1 MKFFSEKVNY
11 GIAAMFELAK
21 KHASGYLQAQQIA
34 EAQNIPKNYLIQ
46 LLITLKKAGF
56 VDSIRGASGGYY
68 LAKQPRQISILDVIE
83 VLEGPISFL
92 GSNQENGALTFFW
105 KQIEESFKTLLNVSL
120 EDLVNRDQG
129 ITFEI

>member
-1 MKFFSEKVNY
+1 MKLFSEKVNY

-21 KHASGYLQAQQIA
+21 HHASGYLQAQQIA
-34 EAQNIPKNYLIQ
+34 EAQAIPKNYLIQ

-83 VLEGPISFL
+83 VLEGPVSFL
-92 GSNQENGALTFFW
+92 GSSQENDTLTFFW
-105 KQIEESFKTLLNVSL
+105 KQVEESFKTLLRISL
-120 EDLVNRDQG
+120 EDLVNRNQG
-129 ITFEI
+129 ISFDI